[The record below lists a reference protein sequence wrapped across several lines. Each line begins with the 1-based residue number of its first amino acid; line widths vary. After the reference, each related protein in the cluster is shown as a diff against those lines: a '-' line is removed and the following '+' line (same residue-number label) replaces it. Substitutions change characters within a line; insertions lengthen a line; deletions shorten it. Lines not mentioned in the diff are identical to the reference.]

1 MTRVG
6 GSGEVTWPRASRVPG
21 VHSRPR
27 RGVRIHRM
35 TQVKGSLGSVSGH
48 QRPAESVCE
57 CSQWSSQAMF
67 TSPDLRCTY
76 AGAHTHTHT
85 PVHTQ
90 GALRVEACLCLRGAW
105 SLSARSPS
113 VPLGIVSSLCDPRV
127 TLERVMLCVQGQPC
141 SHLAPISL

>member
-1 MTRVG
+1 MTWVG
-6 GSGEVTWPRASRVPG
+6 GSGKVTWPRASQVPG

-48 QRPAESVCE
+48 QRPAEGVCE

-76 AGAHTHTHT
+76 AGAHTHRGLSESR
-85 PVHTQ
+85 PVS
-90 GALRVEACLCLRGAW
+90 ASVVRG
-105 SLSARSPS
+105 LSQH
-113 VPLGIVSSLCDPRV
+113 VPRQSRWES
-127 TLERVMLCVQGQPC
+127 
-141 SHLAPISL
+141 

>member
-85 PVHTQ
+85 PTRAHAGGSQ
-90 GALRVEACLCLRGAW
+90 SRGLSLPPW
-105 SLSARSPS
+105 CVVSLSTFHVSPAGNREQL
-113 VPLGIVSSLCDPRV
+113 V
-127 TLERVMLCVQGQPC
+127 
-141 SHLAPISL
+141 